1 VRVLPML
8 FAALLSIAAL
18 AVPTPNDVKAAV
30 GRGDY
35 ASAESMLKEVVSAHP
50 NSAKAHYEYAEV
62 LAHNHHYDD
71 ATDQMLT
78 AKHLDPNISFT
89 NPEKFR
95 SLEADLLNHG
105 NHQPVR
111 VSGAPV
117 VTHQVPVY
125 STVPVQ
131 HERSGMGPL
140 GFILMIVV
148 IIAVVGWLVSL
159 FGRRNTTVVNSVGG
173 GSLPGGG
180 SYTVGGGGYGMGGPT
195 VINTGGSG
203 IGAGLAGFA
212 AGVVADELVERALD
226 RPHYGSSGYGP
237 QGYVEQVPQQD
248 QYIDPGAQ
256 ADRDMDT
263 RPIDFGNDNSNSWD
277 SGGSSFDSGSS
288 DSGGS
293 SDGW

>member
-1 VRVLPML
+1 MRVLPML
-8 FAALLSIAAL
+8 CAAMLSISAL

-35 ASAESMLKEVVSAHP
+35 AGAESMLKEVVGAHP

-89 NPEKFR
+89 NPEKFH

-105 NHQPVR
+105 NHQPVH
-111 VSGAPV
+111 VSSAPV
-117 VTHQVPVY
+117 VVHQAQAYYPA
-125 STVPVQ
+125 PVQ
-131 HERSGMGPL
+131 QRSGMGPL
-140 GFILMIVV
+140 GFIVMIVV
-148 IIAVVGWLVSL
+148 IIAIVGWLVSL
-159 FGRRNTTVVNSVGG
+159 FGRRSGTTVVNTMGG

-180 SYTVGGGGYGMGGPT
+180 SYAVGGGGYGMGGPT

-226 RPHYGSSGYGP
+226 RPHYGGSA
-237 QGYVEQVPQQD
+237 GYVVDQVPQQD
-248 QYIDPGAQ
+248 QYIDPGYQ

-288 DSGGS
+288 DSGSS